1 MSSFRTT
8 PLRLA
13 AGLAAAVLAL
23 VVLVQSLVLLTVDD
37 LTDDYVRRFMAG
49 TVSLMVD
56 ELAPLPAAQRAA
68 RVRDLDER
76 FAYPVVIRP
85 ADAPG
90 RSAVERERL
99 AAGETLVSGLP
110 RRVQVLLPGAPAQ
123 VLVLGPFDP
132 EANPEHRLGLPRE
145 FGRALLVGVMLALAV
160 GLIAF
165 WLLRPAWRDLRALRR
180 TADALADGRFDT
192 PMPTLR
198 SKVFAPL
205 AEGQRAMLAR
215 LAGALA
221 AQRELTGA
229 VSHELRTPL
238 ARLRFAIDALAA
250 EPDAARRDA
259 AAADCERDLDE
270 LEALIDASLTFA
282 RLDSGALQ
290 ARPEPGDLSALLHA
304 EVRSLQPLLE
314 GRALTVQADLPGAA
328 RFDARLLPYALRN
341 GLRNAARHARE
352 AIAVQAWQD
361 AQGRVCV
368 AIDDDGPGV
377 PEAQREAVF
386 QPFRRLDGER
396 ERRSQGFGLGL
407 AIVRRVMLAHDGEAL
422 MQQAPSGGARLL
434 LRWPG

>member
-1 MSSFRTT
+1 VSSFRTT

-90 RSAVERERL
+90 LSAVERERL

-123 VLVLGPFDP
+123 VLVLGPFNP

-215 LAGALA
+215 LAAALA

>member
-215 LAGALA
+215 LAAALA

>member
-90 RSAVERERL
+90 LSAVERERL

-123 VLVLGPFDP
+123 VLVLGPFNP

-215 LAGALA
+215 LAAALA

-386 QPFRRLDGER
+386 QPFRRLEGER

>member
-198 SKVFAPL
+198 SKAFAPL

-386 QPFRRLDGER
+386 QPFRRLEGER

>member
-1 MSSFRTT
+1 MASFRTT

-90 RSAVERERL
+90 LSAVERERL

-123 VLVLGPFDP
+123 VLVLGPFNP

-215 LAGALA
+215 LAAALA

-270 LEALIDASLTFA
+270 LEALIVASLTFA

>member
-1 MSSFRTT
+1 VSSFRTT

-90 RSAVERERL
+90 LSAVERERL

-215 LAGALA
+215 LAAALA

>member
-1 MSSFRTT
+1 MESSRTT

-13 AGLAAAVLAL
+13 AGLAAGVLAL
-23 VVLVQSLVLLTVDD
+23 VLLVQSLVLLTVDD

-56 ELAPLPAAQRAA
+56 ELAPLPAAERAA
-68 RVRDLDER
+68 RVRELDER
-76 FAYPVVIRP
+76 FAYPVLLRP
-85 ADAPG
+85 IDSP
-90 RSAVERERL
+90 ELTTTDRERL

-110 RRVQVLLPGAPAQ
+110 RRVQVALPGAPAQ
-123 VLVLGPFDP
+123 VLVLGPFNPD
-132 EANPEHRLGLPRE
+132 ANPEHRLGLPRE
-145 FGRALLVGVMLALAV
+145 FWRALLVALALALVV

-180 TADALADGRFDT
+180 TADALVNGRFDT
-192 PMPTLR
+192 PMPVLR

-205 AEGQRAMLAR
+205 AESQRAMLAR
-215 LAGALA
+215 LAAALA

-250 EPDAARRDA
+250 EPDAAARDA

-290 ARPEPGDLSALLHA
+290 ASPQPGDLGTLLRA
-304 EVRSLQPLLE
+304 EIQRLQPLLE
-314 GRALTVQADLPGAA
+314 GRALTLEVNLPGAV
-328 RFDARLLPYALRN
+328 RFDARLLPYAVRN

-352 AIAVQAWQD
+352 AIALHAWQD
-361 AQGRVCV
+361 AQGEVCV

-407 AIVRRVMLAHDGEAL
+407 AIVRRVALAHGGQAL

>member
-90 RSAVERERL
+90 LSAVERERL

-123 VLVLGPFDP
+123 VLVLGPFNP

-215 LAGALA
+215 LAAALA

-270 LEALIDASLTFA
+270 LEALIVASLTFA

>member
-90 RSAVERERL
+90 LSAVERERL

-123 VLVLGPFDP
+123 VLVLGPFNP

-215 LAGALA
+215 LAAALA

>member
-1 MSSFRTT
+1 MASSRTT

-23 VVLVQSLVLLTVDD
+23 VLLVQSLVLLTVDD

-76 FAYPVVIRP
+76 FAYPVEISQ

-90 RSAVERERL
+90 LSAAERERL

-123 VLVLGPFDP
+123 VLVLGPFNP

-215 LAGALA
+215 LAAALA

-328 RFDARLLPYALRN
+328 RVDARLLPYALRN
-341 GLRNAARHARE
+341 GLRNAARHARD

>member
-1 MSSFRTT
+1 VESSRTT

-13 AGLAAAVLAL
+13 AGLAAGVLAL
-23 VVLVQSLVLLTVDD
+23 VLLVQSLVLLTVDD

-56 ELAPLPAAQRAA
+56 ELALLPAAERAA
-68 RVRDLDER
+68 RVRELDER
-76 FAYPVVIRP
+76 FAYPVLLRP
-85 ADAPG
+85 IDSP
-90 RSAVERERL
+90 ELTTTDRERL

-110 RRVQVLLPGAPAQ
+110 RRVQVALPGAPAQ
-123 VLVLGPFDP
+123 VLVLGPFNPD
-132 EANPEHRLGLPRE
+132 ANPEHRLGLPRE
-145 FGRALLVGVMLALAV
+145 FWRALLVALALALVV

-180 TADALADGRFDT
+180 TADALVNGRFDT
-192 PMPTLR
+192 PMPVLR

-205 AEGQRAMLAR
+205 AESQRAMLAR
-215 LAGALA
+215 LAAALA

-250 EPDAARRDA
+250 EPDAAARDA

-290 ARPEPGDLSALLHA
+290 ASPQPGDLGTLLRA
-304 EVRSLQPLLE
+304 EIQRMQTLLE
-314 GRALTVQADLPGAA
+314 GRALTLEVNLPGAV
-328 RFDARLLPYALRN
+328 RFDARLLPYAVRN

-352 AIAVQAWQD
+352 AIALHAWQD
-361 AQGRVCV
+361 AQGEVCV

-407 AIVRRVMLAHDGEAL
+407 AIVRRVALAHGGQAL

>member
-1 MSSFRTT
+1 VSSFRTT

>member
-1 MSSFRTT
+1 MESSRTT

-13 AGLAAAVLAL
+13 AGLAAGVLAL
-23 VVLVQSLVLLTVDD
+23 VLLVQSLVLLTVDD

-56 ELAPLPAAQRAA
+56 ELAPLPAAERAA
-68 RVRDLDER
+68 RVRELDER
-76 FAYPVVIRP
+76 FAYPVLLRP
-85 ADAPG
+85 IDSPEL
-90 RSAVERERL
+90 SATDRERL
-99 AAGETLVSGLP
+99 AAGETLVLGLP
-110 RRVQVLLPGAPAQ
+110 RRVQVALPGTPAQ
-123 VLVLGPFDP
+123 VLVLGPFNP

-145 FGRALLVGVMLALAV
+145 FWRALLVALALALVV

-180 TADALADGRFDT
+180 TADALVNGRFDT
-192 PMPTLR
+192 PMPVLR

-205 AEGQRAMLAR
+205 AESQRAMLAR
-215 LAGALA
+215 LAAALA

-250 EPDAARRDA
+250 EPDAAARDA

-290 ARPEPGDLSALLHA
+290 ASPQPGDLASLLRA
-304 EVRSLQPLLE
+304 EIQRLQPLLE
-314 GRALTVQADLPGAA
+314 GRALTLEVSLPGAV
-328 RFDARLLPYALRN
+328 RFDARLLPYAVRN

-352 AIAVQAWQD
+352 AIVLHAWQD
-361 AQGRVCV
+361 AQGEVCV

-377 PEAQREAVF
+377 PEALREAVF

-407 AIVRRVMLAHDGEAL
+407 AIVRRVALAHGGQAL

>member
-1 MSSFRTT
+1 MASFRTT

-76 FAYPVVIRP
+76 FAYPVEIRP

-90 RSAVERERL
+90 LSAVERERL

-123 VLVLGPFDP
+123 VLVLGPFNP
-132 EANPEHRLGLPRE
+132 EANPEHRLGLSRE

-215 LAGALA
+215 LAAALA

-386 QPFRRLDGER
+386 QPFRRLEGER

>member
-1 MSSFRTT
+1 MASFRTT

-23 VVLVQSLVLLTVDD
+23 VLLVQSLVLLTVDD

-76 FAYPVVIRP
+76 FAYPVEIRP

-90 RSAVERERL
+90 LSAVERERL

-123 VLVLGPFDP
+123 VLVLGPFNP

-215 LAGALA
+215 LAAALA

-386 QPFRRLDGER
+386 QPFRRLEGER

>member
-90 RSAVERERL
+90 LSAVERERL

-123 VLVLGPFDP
+123 VLVLGPFNP

-215 LAGALA
+215 LAAALA

-341 GLRNAARHARE
+341 GLHNAARHARE

>member
-1 MSSFRTT
+1 MASSRTT

-23 VVLVQSLVLLTVDD
+23 VLLVQSLVLLTVDD

-56 ELAPLPAAQRAA
+56 ELAPLPPAERAA
-68 RVRDLDER
+68 RVRELDER
-76 FAYPVVIRP
+76 FAYPVLLRP
-85 ADAPG
+85 PDAPPLTDD
-90 RSAVERERL
+90 ERVRL
-99 AAGETLVSGLP
+99 AAGDTLVSGMP
-110 RRVQVLLPGAPAQ
+110 RSVLVALPGTPMQ
-123 VLVLGPFDP
+123 VLVLGPFSRD
-132 EANPEHRLGLPRE
+132 ANPEHRLGLPRE
-145 FGRALLVGVMLALAV
+145 FGRALLVGVMLAGAV

-192 PMPTLR
+192 PMPALH

-205 AEGQRAMLAR
+205 AEGQRAMLVR
-215 LAGALA
+215 LAAALA

-341 GLRNAARHARE
+341 GLRNAARHARD

-377 PEAQREAVF
+377 PESQREAVF

-407 AIVRRVMLAHDGEAL
+407 AIVRRVMLAHGGEAL